1 MPALPSNPGN
11 SAKQPVKHWQATP
24 ATLVGNITGNPAI
37 ATAFSPT
44 IHAMTIC
51 EVIVLTIT
59 PPIHGESLPVFL
71 HDHVPFTHSLIMSGI
86 MHSLTRHAH
95 ARARS
100 IIIPATRDDAPH
112 RIGNARE
119 ARNLFVG
126 TGSMAVAPCPT
137 QPDSQPKS
145 ISVALPTAT
154 QTLFWPLPCYPC
166 LLPLVPLCSY
176 RYSYWTSSMPSFFA
190 VSREEES

>member
-1 MPALPSNPGN
+1 ML
-11 SAKQPVKHWQATP
+11 P
-24 ATLVGNITGNPAI
+24 ATLPVETPFPA
-37 ATAFSPT
+37 T

-154 QTLFWPLPCYPC
+154 QTLFWPFPCSLC
-166 LLPLVPLCSY
+166 SCASAPLCSSATCAVSL
-176 RYSYWTSSMPSFFA
+176 YSYCSNSMPSFFA
-190 VSREEES
+190 VCREEES